1 MNPSSNLTKD
11 PSIGF
16 LFQLFQTN
24 EVDGPIVF
32 SRKKNSIIL
41 GIGAFEF
48 VCGLSVSRLT
58 RELLEQLRHKYSEE
72 DTNECVFCLYFNSL
86 PCLLCILCLK
96 DTCTLDEKR
105 FQDPRRLY
113 APGRLYHI
121 IVRKPFRY
129 TGISSKI
136 LTTYITE
143 VVENVAIFH
152 QLRL

>member
-1 MNPSSNLTKD
+1 MKIIEKVYPFVNPSSNLTKD

-58 RELLEQLRHKYSEE
+58 QELLEQLRHKYSEE
-72 DTNECVFCLYFNSL
+72 DTNECVFAFTSTVCHAY
-86 PCLLCILCLK
+86 
-96 DTCTLDEKR
+96 
-105 FQDPRRLY
+105 Y
-113 APGRLYHI
+113 AY
-121 IVRKPFRY
+121 
-129 TGISSKI
+129 S
-136 LTTYITE
+136 
-143 VVENVAIFH
+143 A
-152 QLRL
+152 